1 MMKKHIRL
9 IVSFMLLLFGA
20 TAVDAADDKPGAY
33 LRYENAGPA
42 IEAVIPAKLKTGTG
56 LAVTIYQTIRKI
68 GQRIAR
74 ESDVPDCA
82 QTHALDRICKQQL
95 ASGRMEV
102 TYLFPSTP
110 ESADKYSIAVSFTD
124 ENGKDID
131 ELIKVSTEN
140 ADIKPEV
147 IAFDP
152 GKKFYTATGFEK
164 LRSRPNGVIKVT
176 LNFPEQDGPGD
187 TDAYIQERIDRV
199 HDWLERTMRD
209 PERSAAVRIEPLSKE
224 LDGNSPLV
232 YTIMGVAYDPYEK
245 EQAKE
250 IRRINIFLVTDED
263 LPSCEFAAEVTFP
276 NAPDELSS
284 PITGKFKGVGT
295 IATPSAAKSGDDR
308 KLELREFKSNLDAAI
323 AFTTSVQDKQVGR
336 TRVRQRDSNTVF
348 DLMFAPILNKA
359 LDVDAV
365 HLLTPFFIDAKVSNG
380 KITEKSL
387 SLNRILIGTEYSI
400 RWRPD
405 DGTFNKYIFA
415 FQGVNASDRDFKRA
429 EAKLAF
435 EFRPLFNK
443 WNDPL
448 GVQYVEPAPP
458 TILIPENGPKDI
470 PTGWF
475 GYQIQP
481 FAGFELGRVYRAKRT
496 AFTTEDTDRNL
507 RRFYFGTDMLF
518 NITRHANL
526 KLSDTFYFRGES
538 RSGRERN
545 YFKGEVEIPLLIS
558 TRTAQSVFFSFER
571 GDLPPFVSPS
581 VNSLKIGYRITS
593 NLFGGR

>member
-1 MMKKHIRL
+1 MEKHVYRL
-9 IVSFMLLLFGA
+9 ACVAILFLF
-20 TAVDAADDKPGAY
+20 VHSIEAADDKPGAY
-33 LRYENAGPA
+33 LRYENIGPA
-42 IEAVIPAKLKTGTG
+42 IEAVIPAKLKPGTA
-56 LAVTIYQTIRKI
+56 LAVTIYQTVRKV
-68 GQRIAR
+68 GQRIAK
-74 ESDVPDCA
+74 ETDVPDCGL
-82 QTHALDRICKQQL
+82 THAPDTLCKQQL
-95 ASGRMEV
+95 ASGRIEV

-110 ESADKYSIAVSFTD
+110 ESADKYSIAFSFTD
-124 ENGKDID
+124 DRGKDVD
-131 ELIKVSTEN
+131 ELIRVSTEN
-140 ADIKPEV
+140 ADIKPEI

-152 GKKFYTATGFEK
+152 AKKFYTETGFEK

-209 PERSAAVRIEPLSKE
+209 PVRSAAIRIEPLVKE
-224 LDGNSPLV
+224 LDGNEPLT
-232 YTIMGVAYDPYEK
+232 YTLKGAAYDPYEK
-245 EQAKE
+245 EQAE
-250 IRRINIFLVTDED
+250 GIRRINIFLVTDEN
-263 LPSCEFAAEVTFP
+263 LPSCEFAAEVTFS

-295 IATPSAAKSGDDR
+295 IATPSASKAGSDR
-308 KLELREFKSNLDAAI
+308 TLELREFRSNFDAAI
-323 AFTTSVQDKQVGR
+323 AFTTSVQNKQIGR
-336 TRVRQRDSNTVF
+336 TTVRQRDSNTVF
-348 DLMFAPILNKA
+348 DMMFAPILNKA

-387 SLNRILIGTEYSI
+387 SLNRILIGTQYSI

-435 EFRPLFNK
+435 EFRPIFNK

-458 TILIPENGPKDI
+458 TVLIPENGPKDI

-496 AFTTEDTDRNL
+496 AFTTEDSDRNL
-507 RRFYFGTDMLF
+507 RRLYFGTDLLF

-526 KLSDTFYFRGES
+526 RLTDTFYYRGER

-545 YFKGEVEIPLLIS
+545 YFKGEVEVPLLIS